1 MESRIKSRLLYIALA
16 VIMIIEVFFT
26 GNVKAE
32 ENAGETGAEWQTDTV
47 YEGENIEQ
55 QNYLRWSHPVKS
67 YLTVCQDGGF
77 MRVQDIDSDAGILVE
92 YYDSSYQLLS
102 SRMIEKELPLFG
114 AFYET
119 GQYYF
124 LLTGQLNMD
133 ERPDVEVYRIT
144 KYDKNW
150 NRIAS
155 AGLRDCNTI
164 EPFDFG
170 SARMDTDGKY
180 LYIRTCHRM
189 YKSLKDG
196 LNHQANV
203 SIILDIEAMNITRSY
218 TAVSR
223 SPFGYVSHS
232 FNQFIKADN
241 DMIAAVDHG
250 DAYPRQIQ
258 LVVNS
263 TNSPDDL
270 YAGGKET
277 CILSFPGRTG
287 ENETGASVGGFEM
300 SDSSWL
306 VAGNSVIQ
314 DEMNLK
320 RKTRN
325 IFVASVDRYT
335 DAVSVNWLTNYQEGD
350 ESVSTPCMARLSD
363 NRYMIL
369 WSRGGTTVYYTLLD
383 GNGKQEGG
391 IYELKGS
398 LSDCAPLVENGR
410 LIWYTWKDEAVNFYE
425 IDLQNLSQY
434 RIKRIVNGR
443 KEDDKKENDENS
455 SKDQEN
461 INGND
466 GEKDP
471 DDSGDGNKEQEYE
484 GDENTNDSS
493 NDGDTENNSQ
503 QEDAFSAPAAGTR
516 LTDRKSKA
524 VYKVTKARHAGGTA
538 AFLKPSESGIKKITI
553 PASIKLDGITY
564 KVTSISADA
573 CKNNKMLQSV
583 SVGKNVLSI
592 GRNAFYG
599 CTNLKN
605 VDMGK
610 NIKTIG
616 DKAFYKCTAL
626 PQIII
631 PENVSKIG
639 KKAFY
644 GDKKLA
650 SIIIQTKKLTNG
662 RTGNGAFD
670 GIGSGAVYTVP
681 RVKAQA
687 YKKLL
692 IAKGADL

>member
-77 MRVQDIDSDAGILVE
+77 MRVQDIDSDAGILVK

-524 VYKVTKARHAGGTA
+524 VYKVTKAGHAGGTA

>member
-1 MESRIKSRLLYIALA
+1 MDRRIKSRLLYITLA
-16 VIMIIEVFFT
+16 VIMIMEVFFA

-32 ENAGETGAEWQTDTV
+32 ENTGETGAEWQTDTV
-47 YEGENIEQ
+47 YEGENIELQ
-55 QNYLRWSHPVKS
+55 DYLTWSHPVRS
-67 YLTVCQDGGF
+67 YLTACRDGGF

-92 YYDSSYQLLS
+92 YYDPSYHLLS
-102 SRMIEKELPLFG
+102 SRMIGKELPLFG

-144 KYDKNW
+144 KYDKSW
-150 NRIAS
+150 NRIGS
-155 AGLRDCNTI
+155 TGLYDCNTI

-203 SIILDIEAMNITRSY
+203 SIILDIEAMNITESY
-218 TAVSR
+218 TAVGS

-232 FNQFIKADN
+232 FNQFIKVDN
-241 DMIAAVDHG
+241 DMIAAIDHG

-263 TNSPDDL
+263 TNLPGASS
-270 YAGGKET
+270 AGGKKT
-277 CILSFPGRTG
+277 CILSFPGRIG

-300 SDSSWL
+300 SDSSYL
-306 VAGNSVIQ
+306 AAGNSVIQ
-314 DEMNLK
+314 DERNLE
-320 RKTRN
+320 RETRN
-325 IFVASVDRYT
+325 IFVASVDRHT

-350 ESVSTPCMARLSD
+350 ESASTPCMARISD
-363 NRYMIL
+363 NQYMIL
-369 WSRGGTTVYYTLLD
+369 WSRGRTTVFYTLLD
-383 GNGKQEGG
+383 GNGKQEGR

-410 LIWYTWKDEAVNFYE
+410 LIWYTWKDESIDFYE

-434 RIKRIVNGR
+434 RIKRIVNGK
-443 KEDDKKENDENS
+443 KEDDKKENDEDS
-455 SKDQEN
+455 SRDQEN

-466 GEKDP
+466 GENDP
-471 DDSGDGNKEQEYE
+471 DDFWDV
-484 GDENTNDSS
+484 
-493 NDGDTENNSQ
+493 
-503 QEDAFSAPAAGTR
+503 FSAPAAGTR
-516 LTDRKSKA
+516 LMDGKSKA
-524 VYKVTKARHAGGTA
+524 VYQVTKAGTAGGTA
-538 AFLKPSESGIKKITI
+538 AFLKPSESSIKKITI
-553 PASIKLDGITY
+553 PASVKLDGITY

-573 CKNNKMLQSV
+573 CKNHKMLQSV
-583 SVGKNVLSI
+583 SIGKNILSI

-605 VDMGK
+605 VSMGK
-610 NIKTIG
+610 NVKTIG

-626 PQIII
+626 PRIVI
-631 PENVSKIG
+631 PEKVTKIG

-650 SIIIQTKKLTNG
+650 SIMIQTKKLTNDK
-662 RTGNGAFD
+662 TGAGAFD

-681 RVKAQA
+681 RVKMQA

>member
-1 MESRIKSRLLYIALA
+1 MKSRIKSRLLYIALA
-16 VIMIIEVFFT
+16 VIMITEVFFT

-32 ENAGETGAEWQTDTV
+32 ENAGESGAEWQTDTV
-47 YEGENIEQ
+47 YEGSNIEK
-55 QNYLRWSHPVKS
+55 QNYLAWSHPVRS
-67 YLTVCQDGGF
+67 YLTACQDGGF
-77 MRVQDIDSDAGILVE
+77 MRVQDIDSDAGILAE
-92 YYDSSYQLLS
+92 YYDPSYHLLS
-102 SRMIEKELPLFG
+102 SRMIGKELPLFG

-144 KYDKNW
+144 KYDKSW
-150 NRIAS
+150 NRIGS
-155 AGLRDCNTI
+155 AGLYDCNTI

-203 SIILDIEAMNITRSY
+203 SIILDIETMNITESY

-232 FNQFIKADN
+232 FNQFIKAGN
-241 DMIAAVDHG
+241 GMIAAVDHG

-263 TNSPDDL
+263 TNSPNALSD
-270 YAGGKET
+270 GRKEI

-300 SDSSWL
+300 SDSSYL

-314 DEMNLK
+314 DEMNLE
-320 RKTRN
+320 RETRN
-325 IFVASVDRYT
+325 IFVASADRHT
-335 DAVSVNWLTNYQEGD
+335 DAVSVNWLTDYQEGE
-350 ESVSTPCMARLSD
+350 ESVSTPCMARISD
-363 NRYMIL
+363 SRYMIL
-369 WSRGGTTVYYTLLD
+369 WSRGGTTVFYTLLD
-383 GNGKQEGG
+383 GTGKQEGR

-410 LIWYTWKDEAVNFYE
+410 LVWYTWKDEAVNFYG
-425 IDLQNLSQY
+425 IDLQDLSQY
-434 RIKRIVNGR
+434 RIKQIVNGR
-443 KEDDKKENDENS
+443 KEDDKKENAEDG
-455 SKDQEN
+455 SKDQED

-471 DDSGDGNKEQEYE
+471 DDSEDGSKDQEYE
-484 GDENTNDSS
+484 GDENTNDGS
-493 NDGDTENNSQ
+493 NDGDTEDNGR
-503 QEDAFSAPAAGTR
+503 QEDVFSAPDAGTR
-516 LTDRKSKA
+516 LTDSKSKA
-524 VYKVTKARHAGGTA
+524 VYKVTKAGPAGGTA
-538 AFLKPSESGIKKITI
+538 AFLKPAGSRVKKITI
-553 PASIKLDGITY
+553 PDSIKLDGITY

-605 VDMGK
+605 VSMGK
-610 NIKTIG
+610 NVKTIG
-616 DKAFYKCTAL
+616 DRAFYKCTAL

-631 PENVSKIG
+631 PEKVSKIG
-639 KKAFY
+639 KQAFY
-644 GDKKLA
+644 GDKKLS

-662 RTGNGAFD
+662 STGNGAFG

-687 YKKLL
+687 YRKLL
-692 IAKGADL
+692 AAKGADL

>member
-1 MESRIKSRLLYIALA
+1 MENRIKNRLLYIALA
-16 VIMIIEVFFT
+16 VIMMMEVFFT

-55 QNYLRWSHPVKS
+55 QNYLTWSHPVRS
-67 YLTVCQDGGF
+67 YLTACQDGGF

-144 KYDKNW
+144 KYDKSW

-170 SARMDTDGKY
+170 SARMDTDGKR

-189 YKSLKDG
+189 YKLDDG

-203 SIILDIEAMNITRSY
+203 SIVLDIEDMNIAESY
-218 TAVSR
+218 TEVSI

-232 FNQFIKADN
+232 FNQFIKVDN

-263 TNSPDDL
+263 ANSPDAL

-287 ENETGASVGGFEM
+287 DNMTGASVGGFEL
-300 SDSSWL
+300 SDSSYL

-314 DEMNLK
+314 DEKNLE

-325 IFVASVDRYT
+325 VFIASVDRYT
-335 DAVSVNWLTNYQEGD
+335 NAVSVNWLTDYREGD
-350 ESVSTPCMARLSD
+350 ESASTPCMARISD
-363 NRYMIL
+363 NRYMML

-391 IYELKGS
+391 IYELEGS

-425 IDLQNLSQY
+425 IDLQNPSQR

-443 KEDDKKENDENS
+443 KED
-455 SKDQEN
+455 
-461 INGND
+461 NG
-466 GEKDP
+466 
-471 DDSGDGNKEQEYE
+471 
-484 GDENTNDSS
+484 
-493 NDGDTENNSQ
+493 Q
-503 QEDAFSAPAAGTR
+503 QDDAFSAPAAGTR
-516 LTDRKSKA
+516 LTDKKSKA
-524 VYKVTKARHAGGTA
+524 VYKVTKAGPAGGTA
-538 AFLKPSESGIKKITI
+538 AFLKPSESGVKKITI
-553 PASIKLDGITY
+553 PASVKLDGIAY

-573 CKNNKMLQSV
+573 CKNHKMLQSV
-583 SVGKNVLSI
+583 SVGKNVVSI

-610 NIKTIG
+610 NVKTIG
-616 DKAFYKCTAL
+616 DEAFYKCAAL
-626 PQIII
+626 PRIII
-631 PENVSKIG
+631 PEKVSKIG

-650 SIIIQTKKLTNG
+650 SIIIRTKKLTNG
-662 RTGNGAFD
+662 KTGNGAFD

>member
-1 MESRIKSRLLYIALA
+1 MESRIKIRLLYIALA
-16 VIMIIEVFFT
+16 VIMMMEVFFT
-26 GNVKAE
+26 GNVMAE
-32 ENAGETGAEWQTDTV
+32 EKAGESGAEWQTDTV
-47 YEGENIEQ
+47 YEGRNIEN
-55 QNYLRWSHPVKS
+55 QNYLTWSHPVRS
-67 YLTVCQDGGF
+67 YLTACQNGGF

-92 YYDSSYQLLS
+92 YYDPSYRLLS

-144 KYDKNW
+144 KYDKDW
-150 NRIAS
+150 NRISS
-155 AGLRDCNTI
+155 AGLSDCNTV
-164 EPFDFG
+164 EPFRAG

-180 LYIRTCHRM
+180 LYIRTCHSM
-189 YKSLKDG
+189 YKSLRDG

-203 SIILDIEAMNITRSY
+203 SIILDIEAMNITESY

-263 TNSPDDL
+263 TKSPSAL
-270 YAGGKET
+270 SAGGKGT

-287 ENETGASVGGFEM
+287 ENKTGASVGGFEM
-300 SDSSWL
+300 SGSSYL

-320 RKTRN
+320 RETRN

-335 DAVSVNWLTNYQEGD
+335 DAVSVNWLTNYLEGE

-363 NRYMIL
+363 SRYMIL
-369 WSRGGTTVYYTLLD
+369 WSRGGTTVFYTLLD
-383 GNGKQEGG
+383 GNGKQEGR

-398 LSDCAPLVENGR
+398 LSDCEPLVENGR
-410 LIWYTWKDEAVNFYE
+410 LIWYTWKDEAISFYE
-425 IDLQNLSQY
+425 IDLQDLSQY
-434 RIKRIVNGR
+434 RIKQIVNGR
-443 KEDDKKENDENS
+443 KEDDKKENDKDS
-455 SKDQEN
+455 SRDQE
-461 INGND
+461 IISEND
-466 GEKDP
+466 GKKDP
-471 DDSGDGNKEQEYE
+471 DDSEYGNKDQEYE
-484 GDENTNDSS
+484 GDENTNDGS
-493 NDGDTENNSQ
+493 NDGDTEENGQ
-503 QEDAFSAPAAGTR
+503 QEDVFSAPAAGTR

-524 VYKVTKARHAGGTA
+524 VYKVTKAGLAGGTA
-538 AFLKPSESGIKKITI
+538 AFLKPSESSIKKITI
-553 PASIKLDGITY
+553 PASVKLDGITY

-573 CKNNKMLQSV
+573 CKNHKMLQSV
-583 SVGKNVLSI
+583 SVVKNVFSI

-605 VDMGK
+605 VSVGK
-610 NIKTIG
+610 NVKTIG

-631 PENVSKIG
+631 PEKVSKIG
-639 KKAFY
+639 KQAFY

-650 SIIIQTKKLTNG
+650 SIVIQTKKLTNG
-662 RTGNGAFD
+662 RIGNGAFG

-681 RVKAQA
+681 RVKVQA

>member
-16 VIMIIEVFFT
+16 VIMMMEVFFT

-32 ENAGETGAEWQTDTV
+32 KNTGETGAEWQTDTV

-55 QNYLRWSHPVKS
+55 QDYLTRSHPVRS
-67 YLTVCQDGGF
+67 YLTACRDGGF
-77 MRVQDIDSDAGILVE
+77 MRVQDIDSDAGILAE
-92 YYDSSYQLLS
+92 YYDPSYHLIS
-102 SRMIEKELPLFG
+102 SRMIGKELPLFG

-124 LLTGQLNMD
+124 LLTGQLNLD

-150 NRIAS
+150 NRISS
-155 AGLRDCNTI
+155 AGLSDCNTV
-164 EPFDFG
+164 EPFRSG
-170 SARMDTDGKY
+170 SARMDTDGKR

-203 SIILDIEAMNITRSY
+203 SIVLDMEAMKITESY

-263 TNSPDDL
+263 ANSPGAL
-270 YAGGKET
+270 SGGRKET

-300 SDSSWL
+300 SDSSYL

-314 DEMNLK
+314 DERNLK

-325 IFVASVDRYT
+325 IFVASVDRGT
-335 DAVSVNWLTNYQEGD
+335 NAVSVNWLTNYQEGD
-350 ESVSTPCMARLSD
+350 GTVSTPCMARLSD

-369 WSRGGTTVYYTLLD
+369 WSRGGTTVFYTLLD
-383 GNGKQEGG
+383 GNGKQEGRV
-391 IYELKGS
+391 YELKGS

-410 LIWYTWKDEAVNFYE
+410 LIWYTWQDEAVNFYE
-425 IDLQNLSQY
+425 IDLQDLSQY
-434 RIKRIVNGR
+434 RMKRIVNGR
-443 KEDDKKENDENS
+443 KEDGEKESEEDS
-455 SKDQEN
+455 SRDQEI

-471 DDSGDGNKEQEYE
+471 DDSE
-484 GDENTNDSS
+484 DE
-493 NDGDTENNSQ
+493 
-503 QEDAFSAPAAGTR
+503 FSAPAAGTR
-516 LTDRKSKA
+516 LTDTKSKA
-524 VYKVTKARHAGGTA
+524 VYQVIKAGPAGGTA
-538 AFLKPSESGIKKITI
+538 AFLKPSGSGIKKITI
-553 PASIKLDGITY
+553 PASIRLGGITY
-564 KVTSISADA
+564 KVTGISADA
-573 CKNNKMLQSV
+573 CKNHKMLQSV
-583 SVGKNVLSI
+583 SVGKNVRSI

-599 CTNLKN
+599 CKNLKN
-605 VDMGK
+605 VDMAK
-610 NIKTIG
+610 NVKTIG

-626 PQIII
+626 PRIII
-631 PENVSKIG
+631 PEKVSKIG

-644 GDKKLA
+644 GDRKLA
-650 SIIIQTKKLTNG
+650 SIIIRTKKLTNG